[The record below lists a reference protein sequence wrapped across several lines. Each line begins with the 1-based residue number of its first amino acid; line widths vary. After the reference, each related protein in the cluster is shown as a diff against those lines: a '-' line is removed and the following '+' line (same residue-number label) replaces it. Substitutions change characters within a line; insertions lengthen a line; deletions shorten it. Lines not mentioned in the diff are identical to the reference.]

1 MQLQIY
7 VEFSNMKLTF
17 GKNEKLKSRKAFDEL
32 FSDGKTFV
40 SHPIRFVYKIKPKAD
55 YNIRVGVSVGKKKF
69 KHAVDRNLLKRRAKE
84 AYRLNKLLLEP
95 NENYSIDLVMIYT
108 STKHQTFEVIEQSVK
123 TLLEKL
129 NEAIQTKKD

>member
-1 MQLQIY
+1 
-7 VEFSNMKLTF
+7 MKLTF
-17 GKNEKLKSRKAFDEL
+17 GKNEKLKSREAFDEL

-108 STKHQTFEVIEQSVK
+108 STKHQPFEVIEQSVK

>member
-1 MQLQIY
+1 
-7 VEFSNMKLTF
+7 MKLTF

-32 FSDGKTFV
+32 FSDGKTCV

-84 AYRLNKLLLEP
+84 AYRLNKCLLEP
-95 NENYSIDLVMIYT
+95 NEKYSIDLVMIYT
-108 STKHQTFEVIEQSVK
+108 STKHQPFEVIEQSVK

>member
-108 STKHQTFEVIEQSVK
+108 STKHQPFEVIEQSVK

>member
-40 SHPIRFVYKIKPKAD
+40 SHPIRFVYKIKPKED
-55 YNIRVGVSVGKKKF
+55 YNIRVGVSVSKKKF

-84 AYRLNKLLLEP
+84 AYRLNKLTILP
-95 NENYSIDLVMIYT
+95 SPDYSIDLVMIYT
-108 STKHQTFEVIEQSVK
+108 SSKPQSFEVIEKSVNV
-123 TLLEKL
+123 LLEKL